1 MFRCQATNA
10 DTLLGFSNF
19 HRGVIEWLTFFIVF
33 MKIMYGTGFEMFG
46 L

>member
-1 MFRCQATNA
+1 MFRCQATTA

-19 HRGVIEWLTFFIVF
+19 HRGVIDEWLTFF